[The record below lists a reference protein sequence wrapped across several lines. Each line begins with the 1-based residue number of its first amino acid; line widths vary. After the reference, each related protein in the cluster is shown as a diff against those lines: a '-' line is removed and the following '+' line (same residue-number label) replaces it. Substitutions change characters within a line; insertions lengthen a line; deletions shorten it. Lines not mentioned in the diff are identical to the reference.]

1 LEFLIWLKGTPVAEW
16 ILYSAWANPILLCMH
31 AVGMALVVGCGFMTS
46 LRVLGYARGIPL
58 SFFNRLLKLVW
69 AGVALNATSGV
80 LLFLPDGDK
89 YITNWTFDLK
99 IMCIACAGV
108 ATWIMWRILK
118 AEPAYET
125 SGPLSARA
133 RGAAMATSTFWLG
146 AIVAGRMIAYTLT
159 PGF

>member
-1 LEFLIWLKGTPVAEW
+1 
-16 ILYSAWANPILLCMH
+16 
-31 AVGMALVVGCGFMTS
+31 MALVVGCGFMTS
-46 LRVLGYARGIPL
+46 LRVLGYARAIPL
-58 SFFNRLLKLVW
+58 ASFNRLVKLVW

-99 IMCIACAGV
+99 ITCIACAGV
-108 ATWIMWRILK
+108 ATGIMWRILK
-118 AEPAYET
+118 AEPAYRT
-125 SGPLSARA
+125 SDPLGARA
-133 RGAAMATSTFWLG
+133 RGAAIATSTFWLG